1 MNDNAFD
8 ASAQGSDPLYG
19 WWFDAVPNF
28 LKGWVPATGADTAT
42 SALNG
47 AAAPVPIA
55 QVEQALGLAQRLMRP
70 LYDTL
75 FQALVL
81 NEPGEA
87 FDWIEQSLQDRMGDL
102 TDRLTTLNQAL
113 SGQPGLVSAL
123 GAGWAN
129 APFDALAESMKPLS
143 LNLERAFGGLADAF
157 GLASSR
163 ELHQAL
169 TGMAAAAV
177 AHRQA
182 QAEYLGLVA
191 SALAKANDA
200 LVSQLADMGQRG
212 ESVDSVKALVRLW
225 ARAADE
231 SMHAAMR
238 SPNALEASARLV
250 RTATRSRAQ
259 QHRVVAIASR
269 ALNIPTRAEV
279 DDAYREI
286 QELKRELR
294 RLRKPQASEDEGSQ
308 AVVRKRAARK
318 NAPTET
324 PAPRK
329 ATAKVAAARKSG
341 RKAAST

>member
-28 LKGWVPATGADTAT
+28 LKGLVPATGADTAT

-102 TDRLTTLNQAL
+102 TDRLTTMNQAL
-113 SGQPGLVSAL
+113 SGQP
-123 GAGWAN
+123 